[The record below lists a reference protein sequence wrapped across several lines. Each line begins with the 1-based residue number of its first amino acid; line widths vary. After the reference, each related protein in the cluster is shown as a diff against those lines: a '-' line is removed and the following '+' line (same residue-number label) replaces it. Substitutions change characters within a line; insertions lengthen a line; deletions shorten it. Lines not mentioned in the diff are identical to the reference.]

1 MIATVDA
8 DDTPMRAMPV
18 RAGLVSVMGTLT
30 IIAIVGVLFA
40 NAALP
45 LPPNGAFLPAYG
57 AATFCVD
64 FITAVLLLSQS
75 SILHDR
81 ARSNLGRAYLFSAL
95 IIVPHML
102 SFPGVFGVES
112 IIGSSSGAVW
122 FWCAWHFGF
131 PFFTIAYLRDLDAG
145 RDPVPIRITSSIGL
159 TLLVVAGTTAL
170 FTLGLPYLPTI
181 LINGSFNR
189 LNTLGIGP
197 VIVATNAAAAVMARR
212 RMRTDSSLTT
222 YVFVALVVS
231 TVDVLLTL
239 SGSARFSLGW
249 YAARM
254 LSLVTGLVVLV
265 ALVSELLGLLRQ
277 VTSANA
283 QLRTLTGTDPL
294 TGIANRRQFDQTLD
308 LEWRRAMRS
317 GHRISLLMID
327 IDQFKAFN
335 DHYGHPTGDV
345 CLKAVAVALAS
356 VPHRPADLVARV
368 GGEEFAV
375 LLPDTGQDG
384 AMEVARA
391 LNAAVSAL
399 GIQHVAGVTGIV
411 TCSIGVCAERPVAG
425 AATSTDL
432 VARADAALYVAKRDG
447 RNRACL
453 FNETESE
460 PRSIL
465 VA

>member
-1 MIATVDA
+1 MTTTVDA
-8 DDTPMRAMPV
+8 DNTPTSAVPV
-18 RAGLVSVMGTLT
+18 RARLISVACWLA
-30 IIAIVGVLFA
+30 IIVIVGVLLA
-40 NAALP
+40 VAAFP

-64 FITAVLLLSQS
+64 FITAVLLLAQS
-75 SILHDR
+75 NILHDR
-81 ARSNLGRAYLFSAL
+81 AQSNLGRAYLFSAL
-95 IIVPHML
+95 IIIPHML

-112 IIGSSSGAVW
+112 IIGNSSGAVW

-131 PFFTIAYLRDLDAG
+131 PFFTIAYLRDLDG
-145 RDPVPIRITSSIGL
+145 KRDAVPVRTVYSIGF
-159 TLLVVAGTTAL
+159 TLLVIAATTAL
-170 FTLGLPYLPTI
+170 FTVGLPYLPAI
-181 LINGSFNR
+181 LNNGSFNR

-197 VIVATNAAAAVMARR
+197 FIVATNAVAAVMARLR
-212 RMRTDSSLTT
+212 LRSDSSLTT
-222 YVFVALVVS
+222 CVFIALVVS
-231 TVDVLLTL
+231 TIDVVLTL
-239 SGSARFSLGW
+239 SGSVRFSFGW
-249 YAARM
+249 YVARM
-254 LSLVTGLVVLV
+254 LSLVTGLIVLV

-308 LEWRRAMRS
+308 LEWRRALRS
-317 GHRISLLMID
+317 GHHVSLLMID

-335 DHYGHPTGDV
+335 DHYGHPTGDT

-356 VPHRPADLVARV
+356 VPNRPADLVARV

-391 LNAAVSAL
+391 LNTAVAAL
-399 GIQHVAGVTGIV
+399 GIQHAAGSTGIV
-411 TCSIGVCAERPVAG
+411 TCSIGVCTQRPVTSTVTG
-425 AATSTDL
+425 TSTDF
-432 VARADAALYVAKRDG
+432 VAHADAALYVAKRDG
-447 RNRACL
+447 RNRAC
-453 FNETESE
+453 FFTEPE
-460 PRSIL
+460 PIF

>member
-1 MIATVDA
+1 MITTVDV
-8 DDTPMRAMPV
+8 DDTPTSAVPV
-18 RAGLVSVMGTLT
+18 RTGLISVMCGLA

-40 NAALP
+40 IAAFP

-64 FITAVLLLSQS
+64 FITAALLLAQS
-75 SILHDR
+75 RILHDR
-81 ARSNLGRAYLFSAL
+81 ARANLGRAYLFSAL
-95 IIVPHML
+95 IIIPHLL

-131 PFFTIAYLRDLDAG
+131 PFFTIAYLRDLDAN
-145 RDPVPIRITSSIGL
+145 RDPVPIRIVDSIGL

-170 FTLGLPYLPTI
+170 FTVGLPYLPTI
-181 LINGSFNR
+181 LVNGSFNR

-197 VIVATNAAAAVMARR
+197 VIVAANAAAAIMARR
-212 RMRTDSSLTT
+212 RMRSDSSLTT
-222 YVFVALVVS
+222 YVFVALAVS
-231 TVDVLLTL
+231 TIDALLTL
-239 SGSARFSLGW
+239 SGSTRFSLGW
-249 YAARM
+249 YVART

-308 LEWRRAMRS
+308 LEWRRALRS

-327 IDQFKAFN
+327 IDHFKAFN
-335 DHYGHPTGDV
+335 DQYGHPAGDV

-375 LLPDTGQDG
+375 LLPDTGQNG
-384 AMEVARA
+384 AMEVAKA

-399 GIQHVAGVTGIV
+399 GIHHVASATGIV
-411 TCSIGVCAERPVAG
+411 TCSIGVCTERPVTNTV
-425 AATSTDL
+425 TSIDL
-432 VARADAALYVAKRDG
+432 VAHADVALYIAKRDG
-447 RNRACL
+447 RNQAC
-453 FNETESE
+453 FFTESE
-460 PRSIL
+460 PEPIL

>member
-1 MIATVDA
+1 MITTVDV
-8 DDTPMRAMPV
+8 DDTPTSAVPV
-18 RAGLVSVMGTLT
+18 RAGLISVLCALG
-30 IIAIVGVLFA
+30 IIIVVGGLFA
-40 NAALP
+40 VAAVP

-64 FITAVLLLSQS
+64 FITAALLLAQS

-81 ARSNLGRAYLFSAL
+81 ARSHLGRAYLFSSL
-95 IIVPHML
+95 IIIPHML

-112 IIGSSSGAVW
+112 IIGNSSGAVW

-131 PFFTIAYLRDLDAG
+131 PFFVIAYLRELDAK
-145 RDPVPIRITSSIGL
+145 RDPVPIRIVYSIGF

-170 FTLGLPYLPTI
+170 FTVGLPYLPAI
-181 LINGSFNR
+181 LINGSFGR

-197 VIVATNAAAAVMARR
+197 VIVATNAVAAIMARR
-212 RMRTDSSLTT
+212 RMRSDSSLTT
-222 YVFVALVVS
+222 YVFIALVVS
-231 TVDVLLTL
+231 TIDVLLTL

-249 YAARM
+249 YVARM

-294 TGIANRRQFDQTLD
+294 TGIANRRQFDQALD
-308 LEWRRAMRS
+308 LEWRRALRS
-317 GHRISLLMID
+317 GHRLSLLMID

-335 DHYGHPTGDV
+335 DHYGHPTGDI
-345 CLKAVAVALAS
+345 CLKAVAAALAA

-375 LLPDTGQDG
+375 LLPDTGEDG
-384 AMEVARA
+384 AMEVART
-391 LNAAVSAL
+391 LNATISAL
-399 GIQHVAGVTGIV
+399 GIQHAASTAGIV
-411 TCSIGVCAERPVAG
+411 TCSIGVCAQRPVASTV
-425 AATSTDL
+425 TSTDL
-432 VARADAALYVAKRDG
+432 VARADVALYTAKRDG

-453 FNETESE
+453 FTESDPE
-460 PRSIL
+460 PL
-465 VA
+465 VAA